1 MDNNI
6 KEYGNFNSRIIALRN
21 AYAIRDTKTVRLLID
36 QFKEKRDYYSNITV
50 DELKANLDAV
60 QEKRFTTENLTE
72 EDKEQLKE
80 DMLDLKQKLVEKKA
94 FVKNADVVDEIC
106 NEQLDN
112 LVEEKANRTIRNRRI
127 ATVAAIAGGVILLA
141 LGAKGCKDSKNNKV
155 SDTTPTTIVTIE
167 EANNDILEET
177 TSTYEFEET
186 EPIETEGYNIDPLIG
201 ETTRRNS
208 FSSSSNNGGSNSA
221 GSTNS
226 TGTSSVTNTTNGT
239 TPSVV
244 IPGVGD
250 SEVVISTNPD
260 GHIESITWPT
270 TETTIPNPV
279 IPDTTP
285 TGTDPLP
292 IEPTVIVLP
301 TPTNTPAPTSTPEP
315 TPTAAPTPAIPTGT
329 IPGETPDV
337 TPTPIP
343 LPTDA
348 PRPATP
354 TPIPEPDPTTSTL
367 PPIPTGDVEGEEDIE
382 YNKTFTG
389 NTPTYIEE
397 IRNIPDPI
405 NYVETRNIPGVITI
419 EHTYLEEP
427 GLTEEIRNIPE
438 ETVTEHDYFAGK
450 ARRLKR

>member
-21 AYAIRDTKTVRLLID
+21 AYAIGDSKTVRILID

-60 QEKRFTTENLTE
+60 QEKRFTTQNLTE

-80 DMLDLKQKLVEKKA
+80 DMLDLRQKLVEKKA

-106 NEQLDN
+106 NEQLNN
-112 LVEEKANRTIRNRRI
+112 LVEEKAKRTIRNRRI
-127 ATVAAIAGGVILLA
+127 ATVAAIAGGVILIA

-201 ETTRRNS
+201 ETTRRNG
-208 FSSSSNNGGSNSA
+208 FSSSSNNGGSTSA

-226 TGTSSVTNTTNGT
+226 TGTSNVTNTTNGT

-244 IPGVGD
+244 IPGGAD
-250 SEVVISTNPD
+250 YSEVVISTNPD

-270 TETTIPNPV
+270 AETTV
-279 IPDTTP
+279 QATMPDTTP
-285 TGTDPLP
+285 TGTDRLP
-292 IEPTVIVLP
+292 VEPSHSVQPDTGIDDRPEVIY
-301 TPTNTPAPTSTPEP
+301 
-315 TPTAAPTPAIPTGT
+315 I
-329 IPGETPDV
+329 
-337 TPTPIP
+337 TPTPGP
-343 LPTDA
+343 VV
-348 PRPATP
+348 TP
-354 TPIPEPDPTTSTL
+354 SV
-367 PPIPTGDVEGEEDIE
+367 PTGDVSDQSVVTYPTETNGTIPTSTTPTEPTFGPTPVPTEATLPEIPTWDLEGEE
-382 YNKTFTG
+382 
-389 NTPTYIEE
+389 
-397 IRNIPDPI
+397 
-405 NYVETRNIPGVITI
+405 
-419 EHTYLEEP
+419 
-427 GLTEEIRNIPE
+427 
-438 ETVTEHDYFAGK
+438 VTEYDINGNVVGK
-450 ARRLKR
+450 TSAKVYKLR